1 MRSFVDS
8 VLSRLNAYGDTT
20 ATREAP
26 FAEESLRRRILAPTD
41 RLCGMTDVGPCR
53 PNNEDNFYLAPD
65 GQLWVVAD
73 GMGGQAAGELAS
85 ALAIE
90 AIVESV
96 NSSAS
101 QGSDSSPGT
110 SLPNAFALAQERVL
124 NYGTQH
130 EECKGMG
137 CAVLAAHIEGDLLHV
152 CHVGDVRCYVWSAGT
167 LERFTEDHSV
177 VGHLLEMGMLTSEQA
192 RQHQDRGRLRQ
203 AVGLPR
209 GIKPDL
215 NSRRL
220 NYGDRVLLCSDGLWD
235 ALPEDEI
242 AAVFASQ
249 GSMRQ
254 LSTVLVDR
262 AIAAGADDNITAVL
276 YEHKA

>member
-1 MRSFVDS
+1 
-8 VLSRLNAYGDTT
+8 
-20 ATREAP
+20 
-26 FAEESLRRRILAPTD
+26 
-41 RLCGMTDVGPCR
+41 
-53 PNNEDNFYLAPD
+53 
-65 GQLWVVAD
+65 
-73 GMGGQAAGELAS
+73 MGGQAAGELAS

-96 NSSAS
+96 NSMLPN
-101 QGSDSSPGT
+101 GRISSPGT
-110 SLPNAFALAQERVL
+110 SLPTRSHLHRSASSITVRNTRTAREWVVRFSPPTLRTIAPRVSRRRR
-124 NYGTQH
+124 
-130 EECKGMG
+130 
-137 CAVLAAHIEGDLLHV
+137 AVLCL
-152 CHVGDVRCYVWSAGT
+152 VGGT

-249 GSMRQ
+249 ESMRQ